1 MSGESSDMALEKDQ
15 KKYIKLFAR
24 EQKYKDRLLQLQ
36 SQKLIDEV
44 KRTKK
49 VKELYSLLT
58 DNQKKIDALI
68 IDNQGLKDSA
78 SLFETLTTRVS
89 DLQHEV
95 TALNRKLVAYQ
106 KAAKKF
112 KKDLDEAEER
122 NNNFLEEIG
131 LHDEYADIQAA
142 VRLTSQNKASEKIE
156 VDFTSV
162 TDSQK
167 IKQILTEELSFD
179 SSGATISVDVLAN
192 TEIMEQNTITVF
204 SDYDDYDDLS
214 QIKGIGPKFEIL
226 LNNAG
231 IYTFE
236 QIANWTAEE
245 IKKRDKQLVFRGRI
259 VRDAWVEQARQII
272 ASQSLS

>member
-1 MSGESSDMALEKDQ
+1 MALEKDQ

-78 SLFETLTTRVS
+78 SLFETLTTRVI

-95 TALNRKLVAYQ
+95 TALNRKLVAYR

-167 IKQILTEELSFD
+167 IKQLLTEELSFD

-259 VRDAWVEQARQII
+259 VRDAWVEQAQQII

>member
-1 MSGESSDMALEKDQ
+1 MALEKDQ

-36 SQKLIDEV
+36 SQKLIDEF

-49 VKELYSLLT
+49 VKELYSLLK
-58 DNQKKIDALI
+58 DNQKKIDALL
-68 IDNQGLKDSA
+68 IDNQDVKDSA
-78 SLFETLTTRVS
+78 SLFEILTTQVS
-89 DLQHEV
+89 DLQNEV
-95 TALNRKLVAYQ
+95 TALNRQLIAYRE
-106 KAAKKF
+106 AAKKF
-112 KKDLDEAEER
+112 KKDLDEAKER

-131 LHDEYADIQAA
+131 MHDEYADIQAA
-142 VRLTSQNKASEKIE
+142 VRLTAQNKASEKIE

-162 TDSQK
+162 SDSQK
-167 IKQILTEELSFD
+167 NKQLLTEELSFD
-179 SSGATISVDVLAN
+179 SSGDTISVDILAN

-226 LNNAG
+226 LNKSG

-245 IKKRDKQLVFRGRI
+245 IKNRDKQLVFRGRI
-259 VRDAWVEQARQII
+259 ERDAWVEQAQQII